1 MPRQDCC
8 SFSRTRDSVTLGYG
22 SPLRN
27 TLLQSPAS
35 PAAADR
41 IIRSMSE
48 TPHVL
53 VVDDDPEI
61 RALVSRFLDRH
72 GYRTS
77 GAANGREMRARLSA
91 ERCDLVVLDI
101 MLPGED
107 GLALCR
113 HLRETSRLPIIMLT
127 AVAEETDRIIG
138 LEMGADDYVTKPFSP
153 RELLARIRAVLRRT
167 QDVLPVHETRS
178 EETLAFAGW
187 RMVPAKRE
195 LYSKDG
201 ALVSLTAGEYDL
213 LLAFARNAQR
223 VMNRD
228 QLLDLTKGRSAAPF
242 DRSIDVQLSRLRRKI
257 EVDPKS
263 PELIKTIRGGG
274 YMFTPEVEQT

>member
-1 MPRQDCC
+1 
-8 SFSRTRDSVTLGYG
+8 
-22 SPLRN
+22 
-27 TLLQSPAS
+27 
-35 PAAADR
+35 
-41 IIRSMSE
+41 MSE

-77 GAANGREMRARLSA
+77 GAANGGEMRARLSA

-167 QDVLPVHETRS
+167 QDVLPVHATRS
-178 EETLAFAGW
+178 DEALSFAGW
-187 RMVPAKRE
+187 HMLPAKRE
-195 LYSKDG
+195 LYSVDG
-201 ALVSLTAGEYDL
+201 ALVALTAGEYDL

-228 QLLDLTKGRSAAPF
+228 QLLDLTKGRGAAPF

-274 YMFTPEVEQT
+274 YMFTPEVEQS